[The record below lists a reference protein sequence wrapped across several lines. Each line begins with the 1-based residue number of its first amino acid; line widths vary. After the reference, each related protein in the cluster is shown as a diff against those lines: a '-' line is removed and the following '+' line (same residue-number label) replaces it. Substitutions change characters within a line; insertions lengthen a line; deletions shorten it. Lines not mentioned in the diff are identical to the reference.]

1 METYVFYKPF
11 LLDDPVFLRGE
22 EQRMKEDLKTL
33 IEQNIAV
40 NINGI
45 TLSSGKSSV
54 FYYDLRKISLDPI
67 GVNLIADLILEE
79 IRDARSVG
87 GLEMGAIPITMG
99 ILMKSGLKGFV
110 VRKHAKDHGLKYKVE
125 GNLESPAVVVDDVLT
140 TGASLMKAIQAI
152 KDEGVSLNGVFCIL
166 DREENNELKK
176 SHIKYTSLFKHSDFK
191 PFIEAE
197 IHRQNT
203 QKE

>member
-99 ILMKSGLKGFV
+99 IL
-110 VRKHAKDHGLKYKVE
+110 
-125 GNLESPAVVVDDVLT
+125 
-140 TGASLMKAIQAI
+140 
-152 KDEGVSLNGVFCIL
+152 
-166 DREENNELKK
+166 
-176 SHIKYTSLFKHSDFK
+176 
-191 PFIEAE
+191 
-197 IHRQNT
+197 
-203 QKE
+203 